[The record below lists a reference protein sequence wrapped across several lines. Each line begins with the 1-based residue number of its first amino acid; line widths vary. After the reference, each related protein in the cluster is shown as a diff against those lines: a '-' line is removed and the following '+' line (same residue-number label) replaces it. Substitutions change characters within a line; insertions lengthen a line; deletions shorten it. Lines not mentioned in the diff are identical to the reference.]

1 MLNMIAAQIEA
12 VQEIL
17 SLPEQGPRATS
28 YGLTLLNKQ
37 ARGLHRIRKAF
48 FKIAARWR
56 WTEEQTYRGW
66 QDVKDLVVLEHNAQE
81 RGDS

>member
-48 FKIAARWR
+48 FKTAARWQ
-56 WTEEQTYRGW
+56 WTEEQTYRAW
-66 QDVKDLVVLEHNAQE
+66 QDVRDLAILEDRAI
-81 RGDS
+81 D